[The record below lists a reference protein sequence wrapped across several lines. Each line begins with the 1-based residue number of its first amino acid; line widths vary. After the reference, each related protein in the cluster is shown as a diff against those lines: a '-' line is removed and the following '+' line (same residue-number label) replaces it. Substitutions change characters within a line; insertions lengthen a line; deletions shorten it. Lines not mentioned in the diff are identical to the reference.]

1 MGSQSINDFNNDN
14 LSIKSN
20 RSSINDLTMLSN
32 RGRAVE
38 KYTQTCGKSRQK
50 SGKLSGK
57 SGKPYKKISPKM
69 AEDRAEALIS
79 YFNAPNCREFFL
91 KCIYHLTDEDIY
103 KAIENASKPYVNSPV
118 KYFNK
123 TCKQMMLKYGV

>member
-57 SGKPYKKISPKM
+57 SGKP
-69 AEDRAEALIS
+69 
-79 YFNAPNCREFFL
+79 
-91 KCIYHLTDEDIY
+91 
-103 KAIENASKPYVNSPV
+103 
-118 KYFNK
+118 
-123 TCKQMMLKYGV
+123 